1 MKANYGT
8 YIPISTVDWHG
19 KAAVV
24 FFLRGCPFRCPYCQN
39 YEILTGSDLVDIK
52 SLQDKIESSI
62 PFISSLVISGG
73 EPLIQKNAV
82 KELARFA
89 RKKGLLVGI
98 HTNGFYPQV
107 IEELLQESLVDGFFL
122 DVKARLDEPRA
133 YGKVIGCDEY
143 NLTLKPKEVIENTTK
158 SLDIISRSSAD
169 LEVRTTVIP
178 GLVGSKEDIAA
189 ISQFLSPYIK
199 ERDMPY
205 VIQQGLPENAMSEKL
220 RCIKPYSREELLET
234 AKAAYPFL
242 HNVWIRTK
250 EAGNEQ
256 VNFKF
261 V

>member
-24 FFLRGCPFRCPYCQN
+24 LFLRGCPFRCPYCQN
-39 YEILTGSDLVDIK
+39 YEILAGSDLLDMKVLK
-52 SLQDKIESSI
+52 DKIESSL

-73 EPLIQKNAV
+73 EPLIQKNVV

-98 HTNGFYPQV
+98 HTNGFYPE
-107 IEELLQESLVDGFFL
+107 IIDEILQESLVDAFFL
-122 DVKARLDEPRA
+122 DIKAPMNDPEA

-143 NLTLKPKEVIENTTK
+143 DLVLEPKEVIENITK
-158 SLDIISRSSAD
+158 SLHIISRSSAD
-169 LEVRTTVIP
+169 LEVRTTVVP
-178 GLVGSKEDIAA
+178 GLVGGKEDIAA
-189 ISQFLSPYIK
+189 IGRFLSPYIK
-199 ERDMPY
+199 GRDKPY
-205 VIQQGLPENAMSEKL
+205 VIQQGLPENAMSENL
-220 RCIKPYSREELLET
+220 RDIRPFTREELLEM

-250 EAGNEQ
+250 EAGNER
-256 VNFKF
+256 VNFGSI
-261 V
+261 

>member
-1 MKANYGT
+1 MKANYGS

-24 FFLRGCPFRCPYCQN
+24 LFLRGCPFRCPYCQN
-39 YEILTGSDLVDIK
+39 YEILTGSDLVELK
-52 SLQDKIESSI
+52 VLKDKIESSI

-73 EPLIQKNAV
+73 EPLLQKNVV
-82 KELARFA
+82 KELSRFA
-89 RKKGLLVGI
+89 KKKGLLVGI

-107 IEELLQESLVDGFFL
+107 IEELLKGSLVDGFFL
-122 DVKARLDEPRA
+122 DIKAPMNDPIS

-143 NLTLKPKEVIENTTK
+143 NLNLKPEEVIGNIAK
-158 SLDIISRSSAD
+158 SLDLISKSNSH

-189 ISQFLSPYIK
+189 IGRFLSSYIK
-199 ERDMPY
+199 DKDIAY
-205 VIQQGLPENAMSEKL
+205 VIQQGLPENAMSENL
-220 RCIKPYSREELLET
+220 RDIKPFTREELLEM

-250 EAGNEQ
+250 EAGNER
-256 VNFKF
+256 VNFEF
-261 V
+261 I

>member
-39 YEILTGSDLVDIK
+39 YEILAGSNLVDIN

-82 KELARFA
+82 KELAKFA
-89 RKKGLLVGI
+89 KKKGLLVGI
-98 HTNGFYPQV
+98 HTNGFFPQV
-107 IEELLQESLVDGFFL
+107 IEELLRESLVDSFFL
-122 DVKARLDEPRA
+122 DIKAPLDDPEA
-133 YGKVIGCDEY
+133 YGKVIGCEEY
-143 NLTLKPKEVIENTTK
+143 NLTLEPKEVIERIID
-158 SLDIISRSSAD
+158 SLGIISKSNVD
-169 LEVRTTVIP
+169 MEVRTTVIP
-178 GLVGSKEDIAA
+178 GLVGSKQDIDS
-189 ISQFLSPYIK
+189 ISRFLSSYIK
-199 ERDMPY
+199 NRDIPY
-205 VIQQGLPENAMSEKL
+205 VIQQGLPENAMSEHL
-220 RCIKPYSREELLET
+220 REIKPFSREELLEM

-256 VNFKF
+256 VNFEF
-261 V
+261 I